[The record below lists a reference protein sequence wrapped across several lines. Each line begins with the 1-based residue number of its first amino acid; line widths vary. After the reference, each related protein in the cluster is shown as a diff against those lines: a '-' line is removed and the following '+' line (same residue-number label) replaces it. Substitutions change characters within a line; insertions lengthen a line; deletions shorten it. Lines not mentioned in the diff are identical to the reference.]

1 MSASSPLRAAVAL
14 AASLV
19 AGCASTPL
27 ERPDEGAPTPRKQAV
42 LPSGGRS
49 VEDVLT
55 TIGPRAE
62 PRLRARFAKA
72 GVAYPPR
79 RVHLL
84 AFKQERRL
92 ELWASAGGGRRHVAS
107 YPLTADSGE
116 LGPKLREGDYQIPEG
131 IYRVAWLNP
140 NSAYHLSLKL
150 DYPNEFDRARAR
162 EDGRTRLGGDIF
174 IHGGDAS
181 IGCLAVGDP
190 AIEELFVLAARV
202 GAERVTAV
210 IAPWDLRRRDPPSVD
225 REEIPWLPDLYSRL
239 SRVLASFRRS

>member
-1 MSASSPLRAAVAL
+1 MGTSASIRTAVAL
-14 AASLV
+14 LAAVL

-27 ERPDEGAPTPRKQAV
+27 ARPDEAASKPRRQSV
-42 LPSGGRS
+42 LPGGGRS
-49 VEDVLT
+49 VEDVLS

-62 PRLRARFAKA
+62 QRLRARFAKA

-84 AFKQERRL
+84 AFKQERKL
-92 ELWASAGGGRRHVAS
+92 ELWASGRGGRRHVAT
-107 YPLTADSGE
+107 YRLTAESGE

-150 DYPNEFDRARAR
+150 DYPNDFDRARAR

-190 AIEELFVLAARV
+190 AVEELFVLAARV
-202 GAERVTAV
+202 GAERVTTV
-210 IAPWDLRRRDPPSVD
+210 IAPWDLRRRQPPAAD
-225 REEIPWLPDLYSRL
+225 RAGIPWLPELYSRL
-239 SRVLASFRRS
+239 SDVLASFRRG